1 MPRISIQQ
9 FRAALAGRSSPNA
22 LVRAYREL
30 ARRPELAAGM
40 VHNEWAIWQAN
51 APALSAV

>member
-9 FRAALAGRSSPNA
+9 FRAALAGRSQPGA

-30 ARRPELAAGM
+30 TRRPDLASGM
-40 VHNEWAIWQAN
+40 VHNDWPIWSHMD
-51 APALSAV
+51 APAVA

>member
-1 MPRISIQQ
+1 MSKVSIQQ
-9 FRAALAGRSSPNA
+9 FRAALAGRSSPGA

-40 VHNEWAIWQAN
+40 VYGDWPVWNQVD
-51 APALSAV
+51 APAAV